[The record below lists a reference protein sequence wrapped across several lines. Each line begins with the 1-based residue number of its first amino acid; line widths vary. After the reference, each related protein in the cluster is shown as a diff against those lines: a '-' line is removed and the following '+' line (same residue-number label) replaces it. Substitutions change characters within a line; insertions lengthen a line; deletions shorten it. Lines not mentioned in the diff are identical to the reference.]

1 MPVNNIVDSSAL
13 QSALPG
19 GDSDLLVHR
28 SVIRRLCDNLSESFV
43 QLTGRSI
50 VYFDQPVHMNIG
62 DLAIYEG
69 AQILLRSLNV
79 NIVGHNSVL
88 DLGKMA
94 RDRSRFILK
103 SDLSKVS
110 KLVDGAD
117 YIVFHGGGNF
127 GDLWIDHQY
136 MREAVIERFP
146 SSKIIVFPQSVQFKS
161 AEGWDR
167 ARRVLS
173 SHKNIMFAARD
184 AHSYDM
190 MKDVCECI
198 QTPDTAHMLWTDEE
212 TPRHVGSGGPVLT
225 QSRRDAENMIGT
237 SDANQ
242 FDWHDIVMPRDYAS
256 RHASE
261 MARRLGIGRDMFSR
275 SWNQTSQRLTRRA
288 IERLAYSS
296 QILTDR
302 LHGVI
307 LASCAETPCVFTDTG
322 YGKLTRYYE
331 AWLKDSPLVRPA

>member
-1 MPVNNIVDSSAL
+1 MSVDNMGDSSAV
-13 QSALPG
+13 QSALPRS
-19 GDSDLLVHR
+19 DSDLVIHR
-28 SVIRRLCDNLSESFV
+28 SVIRSLCDNISRSFI

-69 AQILLRSLNV
+69 AQVLLKSLNV
-79 NIVGHNSVL
+79 NIVAHNSVL

-94 RDRSRFILK
+94 PDRSRFILK
-103 SDLSKVS
+103 PDLSKIS
-110 KLVDGAD
+110 GFVDVAD

-136 MREAVIERFP
+136 MREAVIEKFP

-198 QTPDTAHMLWTDEE
+198 QTPDTAHMLWTDDE

-237 SDANQ
+237 SDADQ
-242 FDWHDIVMPRDYAS
+242 FDWQDIVTPRDYAS